1 MESVTFPEV
10 YHLTCYSAFYMLLE
24 ALLVFHGDNCSKTT
38 KYHRSSRPITLNLA
52 CSAFRVLRA
61 NHQLDVLHLADFG
74 KGQSQHHLFSD
85 TAQHIVAAIT
95 LGDSTLHSH
104 T

>member
-1 MESVTFPEV
+1 MKSVTFREV

-24 ALLVFHGDNCSKTT
+24 ALLMLHGDNCSKAT
-38 KYHRSSRPITLNLA
+38 KYHRSPRPISLNLA
-52 CSAFRVLRA
+52 CSAFRILRA
-61 NHQLDVLHLADFG
+61 SHQIDVLHLAEFV
-74 KGQSQHHLFSD
+74 KGQSQYHLFSE
-85 TAQHIVAAIT
+85 TTQHIVAAIT